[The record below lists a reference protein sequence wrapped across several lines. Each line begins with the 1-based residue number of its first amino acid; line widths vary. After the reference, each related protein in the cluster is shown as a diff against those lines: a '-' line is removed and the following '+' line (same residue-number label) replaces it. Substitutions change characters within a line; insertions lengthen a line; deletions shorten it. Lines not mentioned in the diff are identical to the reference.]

1 MACGPYAGR
10 MPAVLCAVLSVG
22 ILIRIMVGSRPEA
35 IAWAAFFCLGTM
47 MNQIEQVVPVLWK
60 AIFDEAGR
68 QETTLEMIASE
79 NHVSAAVLAA
89 AATPLT
95 NKYAE
100 GYPGKRYYGG
110 CQYVDVVE
118 NLARD
123 RAKQLFGCD
132 HVNVQPHSGSQA
144 NQAVLLAALMPGDTI
159 MGLDLDHGGHLT
171 HGKKVNISG
180 KWFNAVSYKL
190 NPETE
195 RIDMAEVRKTA
206 LEHKPKLIITG
217 ASAYAREWEWA
228 KFAEIAKEIG
238 APLMSDI
245 AHIAGLVATGFHS
258 SPVAVA
264 DFVTTTTH
272 KTLRGPR
279 AGMTMCKADWAK
291 KIDSAVF
298 PGLQGGP
305 LMHIIAAKAVAFGEA
320 LKPEFKTYSGQV
332 VKNAKA
338 LAEEF
343 MKRGYRLVTG
353 GTDNHL
359 MLIDLRAK
367 DANLTGA
374 AVEGWLQSAGIIVN
388 KNMVPFDTRKAM
400 ETSGIRVGTPALTTR
415 GLKEGEMKKVAGW
428 FDAAVL
434 AKGDAGKLEGIR
446 GEVEEF
452 TKGYPLPHVSVETEE
467 AEGTGGSGLRGA
479 A

>member
-1 MACGPYAGR
+1 MNP
-10 MPAVLCAVLSVG
+10 
-22 ILIRIMVGSRPEA
+22 
-35 IAWAAFFCLGTM
+35 IA
-47 MNQIEQVVPVLWK
+47 QSDPQLWK
-60 AIFDEAGR
+60 AICDETRR
-68 QETTLEMIASE
+68 QETTLELIASE
-79 NHVSAAVLAA
+79 NHVSPAVLAA

-100 GYPGKRYYGG
+100 GYPDKRYYGG
-110 CQYVDVVE
+110 CQFVDVVE

-144 NQAVLLAALMPGDTI
+144 NQAVFLAALTPGDTI
-159 MGLDLDHGGHLT
+159 MGLHLDHGGHLT
-171 HGKKVNISG
+171 HGKSVNLSG
-180 KWFNAVSYKL
+180 KWFKAVHYTL
-190 NPETE
+190 NKETE
-195 RIDMAEVRKTA
+195 RIDMEEVRRAA

-217 ASAYAREWEWA
+217 ASAYPRAWEWA
-228 KFAEIAKEIG
+228 KFAEIAKEVG
-238 APLMSDI
+238 ALLMADI
-245 AHIAGLVATGFHS
+245 AHIAGLVATGLHD
-258 SPVAVA
+258 SPVPYA

-279 AGMTMCKADWAK
+279 SGMTMCKADWAK

-320 LKPEFKTYSGQV
+320 LKPEFKTYSAQII
-332 VKNAKA
+332 KNAKA

-343 MKRGYRLVTG
+343 VRRGYRLVSG

-359 MLIDLRAK
+359 MLIDLRGK
-367 DANLTGA
+367 DANLTGK
-374 AVEGWLQSAGIIVN
+374 AVEGWLQAAGIIVN
-388 KNMVPFDTRKAM
+388 KNMVPYDTRKAM

-415 GLKEGEMKKVAGW
+415 GLKEGEMKLVANW
-428 FDAAVL
+428 FDRAVHAA
-434 AKGDAGKLEGIR
+434 GDAGQLEKIR

-452 TKGYPLPHVSVETEE
+452 TVQYPLPHITVEMERSH
-467 AEGTGGSGLRGA
+467 APGA
-479 A
+479 AQEFVTV

>member
-1 MACGPYAGR
+1 MNPIAQSDPQLWQAITYE
-10 MPAVLCAVLSVG
+10 
-22 ILIRIMVGSRPEA
+22 SR
-35 IAWAAFFCLGTM
+35 
-47 MNQIEQVVPVLWK
+47 
-60 AIFDEAGR
+60 R
-68 QETTLEMIASE
+68 QETTLELIASE
-79 NHVSAAVLAA
+79 NHVTPAVLAA

-100 GYPGKRYYGG
+100 GYPGRRYYGG
-110 CQYVDVVE
+110 CQFVDVVE

-144 NQAVLLAALMPGDTI
+144 NQAVFLAALTPGDTI
-159 MGLDLDHGGHLT
+159 MGLHLDHGGHLT
-171 HGKKVNISG
+171 HGKSVNMSG
-180 KWFNAVSYKL
+180 KWFKAVHYTL
-190 NPETE
+190 NQQTE
-195 RIDMAEVRKTA
+195 RIDMAEVRRAA

-217 ASAYAREWEWA
+217 ASAYARFWEWE
-228 KFAEIAKEIG
+228 KFAEIAKEVG
-238 APLMSDI
+238 ALLMADI
-245 AHIAGLVATGFHS
+245 AHIAGLVATGLHP
-258 SPVAVA
+258 SPVPVA

-279 AGMTMCKADWAK
+279 AGMTMCKAEWAK

-305 LMHIIAAKAVAFGEA
+305 LMHIIAAKAAAFGEA
-320 LKPEFKTYSGQV
+320 LRPEFKTYSAQV
-332 VKNAKA
+332 VKNAKV

-343 MKRGYRLVTG
+343 VAKGYRLVSG

-359 MLIDLRAK
+359 MLIDLRGK

-374 AVEGWLQSAGIIVN
+374 AVEGWLQTAGIIVN
-388 KNMVPFDTRKAM
+388 KNMVPFDTRKPM

-415 GLKEGEMKKVAGW
+415 GLKEEVMKQVATW
-428 FDAAVL
+428 FDRAVQT
-434 AKGDAGKLEGIR
+434 AGDAAGLQKIR

-452 TKGYPLPHVSVETEE
+452 TRGFPLPHVTVELEKPH
-467 AEGTGGSGLRGA
+467 A
-479 A
+479 AKRPEFAAV

>member
-1 MACGPYAGR
+1 MNPIANQD
-10 MPAVLCAVLSVG
+10 
-22 ILIRIMVGSRPEA
+22 PELWQA
-35 IAWAAFFCLGTM
+35 IGD
-47 MNQIEQVVPVLWK
+47 EQ
-60 AIFDEAGR
+60 GR
-68 QETTLEMIASE
+68 QESTLELIASE
-79 NHVSAAVLAA
+79 NHVSAAVMAA

-132 HVNVQPHSGSQA
+132 HANVLPHSSSQA
-144 NQAVLLAALMPGDTI
+144 NQAVFLAALTPGDTI
-159 MGLDLDHGGHLT
+159 LGLHLDHGGHLT
-171 HGKKVNISG
+171 HGKSVNLSG
-180 KWFNAVSYKL
+180 KWFKAVHYTLDPK
-190 NPETE
+190 TE
-195 RIDMAEVRKTA
+195 RIDMALVRHLA

-217 ASAYAREWEWA
+217 ASAYPRAWDFA
-228 KFAEIAKEIG
+228 AFAEIAAEVG
-238 APLMSDI
+238 ALQMADM
-245 AHIAGLVATGFHS
+245 AHFAGLVATGLHP
-258 SPVAVA
+258 SPVPHA

-279 AGMTMCKADWAK
+279 AGMTLCKADWAK

-305 LMHIIAAKAVAFGEA
+305 LMHVIAAKAVAFGEA
-320 LKPEFKTYSGQV
+320 LKPEFTAYCRQII
-332 VKNAKA
+332 KNAQV
-338 LAEEF
+338 LAEEL
-343 MKRGYRLVTG
+343 MRRGYRLVSG

-359 MLIDLRAK
+359 MLIDLRTK

-374 AVEGWLQSAGIIVN
+374 AVEQWLQAAGIIVN

-415 GLKEGEMKKVAGW
+415 GLKEPEMKKVAEW
-428 FDAAVL
+428 FDRAASSSGDEKTL
-434 AKGDAGKLEGIR
+434 ARIR
-446 GEVEEF
+446 GEVSDF
-452 TKGYPLPHVSVETEE
+452 TRHYPLPHLECNV
-467 AEGTGGSGLRGA
+467 A
-479 A
+479 AAQRTQEPAAVAAR

>member
-1 MACGPYAGR
+1 MNPIAKQD
-10 MPAVLCAVLSVG
+10 
-22 ILIRIMVGSRPEA
+22 PELWQA
-35 IAWAAFFCLGTM
+35 ICD
-47 MNQIEQVVPVLWK
+47 EQ
-60 AIFDEAGR
+60 GR
-68 QETTLEMIASE
+68 QESTLELIASE
-79 NHVSAAVLAA
+79 NHVSPAVMAA

-118 NLARD
+118 NLARN

-132 HVNVQPHSGSQA
+132 HANVQPHSGSQA
-144 NQAVLLAALMPGDTI
+144 NQAVFLAALTPGDTI
-159 MGLDLDHGGHLT
+159 MGLHLDHGGHLT
-171 HGKKVNISG
+171 HGKSVNLSG
-180 KWFNAVSYKL
+180 KWFKAVHYMLDPK
-190 NPETE
+190 TE
-195 RIDMAEVRKTA
+195 RIDLAEVRKLA
-206 LEHKPKLIITG
+206 IEHKPKLIITG
-217 ASAYAREWEWA
+217 ASAYPRVWDFAG
-228 KFAEIAKEIG
+228 FAEIAKEVG
-238 APLMSDI
+238 ALQMADM
-245 AHIAGLVATGFHS
+245 AHFAGLVATGLHP
-258 SPVAVA
+258 SPVPHA

-279 AGMTMCKADWAK
+279 SGMTLCKADWAK

-320 LKPEFKTYSGQV
+320 LKPEFKTYCQQII
-332 VKNAKA
+332 KNAQV
-338 LAEEF
+338 LAEELTR
-343 MKRGYRLVTG
+343 RGYRLVSG

-374 AVEGWLQSAGIIVN
+374 AVELWLQSAGIIVN

-415 GLKEGEMKKVAGW
+415 GLKEPEMRKVAEW
-428 FDAAVL
+428 FDRAASS
-434 AKGDAGKLEGIR
+434 AGDEKTLGRIR
-446 GEVEEF
+446 GEVSEF
-452 TKGYPLPHVSVETEE
+452 TRQYPLPHLECNVSAVQHTREPVV
-467 AEGTGGSGLRGA
+467 A
-479 A
+479 AAR

>member
-1 MACGPYAGR
+1 MNP
-10 MPAVLCAVLSVG
+10 
-22 ILIRIMVGSRPEA
+22 
-35 IAWAAFFCLGTM
+35 IA
-47 MNQIEQVVPVLWK
+47 QSDPQLWK
-60 AIFDEAGR
+60 AICDETRR
-68 QETTLEMIASE
+68 QETTLELIASE
-79 NHVSAAVLAA
+79 NHVSPAVLAA

-100 GYPGKRYYGG
+100 GYPDKRYYGG
-110 CQYVDVVE
+110 CQFVDVVE

-144 NQAVLLAALMPGDTI
+144 NQAVFLAALTPGDTI
-159 MGLDLDHGGHLT
+159 MGLHLDHGGHLT
-171 HGKKVNISG
+171 HGKSVNLSG
-180 KWFNAVSYKL
+180 KWFKAVHYTL
-190 NPETE
+190 NKETE
-195 RIDMAEVRKTA
+195 RIDMEEVRRAA

-217 ASAYAREWEWA
+217 ASAYPRAWEWA
-228 KFAEIAKEIG
+228 KFAEIAKEVN
-238 APLMSDI
+238 ALLMADI
-245 AHIAGLVATGFHS
+245 AHIAGLVATGLHD
-258 SPVAVA
+258 SPVPYA

-320 LKPEFKTYSGQV
+320 LKPEFKTYSAQII
-332 VKNAKA
+332 KNAKA

-343 MKRGYRLVTG
+343 VRRGYRLVSG

-359 MLIDLRAK
+359 MLIDLRGK
-367 DANLTGA
+367 DANLTGK
-374 AVEGWLQSAGIIVN
+374 AVEGWLQAAGIIVN
-388 KNMVPFDTRKAM
+388 KNMVPYDTRKAM

-415 GLKEGEMKKVAGW
+415 GLKEGEMKLVANW
-428 FDAAVL
+428 FDRAVHAA
-434 AKGDAGKLEGIR
+434 GDAGQLEKIR

-452 TKGYPLPHVSVETEE
+452 TVQYPLPHITVEMERSH
-467 AEGTGGSGLRGA
+467 APGA
-479 A
+479 AQEFVTV

>member
-1 MACGPYAGR
+1 MNPIAKQD
-10 MPAVLCAVLSVG
+10 
-22 ILIRIMVGSRPEA
+22 PELWQA
-35 IAWAAFFCLGTM
+35 ICD
-47 MNQIEQVVPVLWK
+47 EQ
-60 AIFDEAGR
+60 GR
-68 QETTLEMIASE
+68 QESTLELIASE
-79 NHVSAAVLAA
+79 NHVSPAVMAA

-132 HVNVQPHSGSQA
+132 HANVQPHSGSQA
-144 NQAVLLAALMPGDTI
+144 NQAVFLAALTPGDTI
-159 MGLDLDHGGHLT
+159 MGLHLDHGGHLT
-171 HGKKVNISG
+171 HGKSVNLSG
-180 KWFNAVSYKL
+180 KWFKAVHYVLDPK
-190 NPETE
+190 TE
-195 RIDMAEVRKTA
+195 RIDLAEVRKLA
-206 LEHKPKLIITG
+206 IEHKPKLIITG
-217 ASAYAREWEWA
+217 ASAYPRVWDFAG
-228 KFAEIAKEIG
+228 FAEIAKEVG
-238 APLMSDI
+238 AVQMADM
-245 AHIAGLVATGFHS
+245 AHFAGLVATGLHP
-258 SPVAVA
+258 SPVPHA

-279 AGMTMCKADWAK
+279 SGMTLCKADWAK

-320 LKPEFKTYSGQV
+320 LKPEFKVYCQQII
-332 VKNAKA
+332 KNAQV
-338 LAEEF
+338 LAEELTR
-343 MKRGYRLVTG
+343 RGYRLVSG

-374 AVEGWLQSAGIIVN
+374 AVELWLQSAGIIVN

-400 ETSGIRVGTPALTTR
+400 ETSGIRIGTPALTTR
-415 GLKEGEMKKVAGW
+415 GLKEPEMRKVAEW
-428 FDAAVL
+428 FDRAASS
-434 AKGDAGKLEGIR
+434 AGEEKTLGRIR
-446 GEVEEF
+446 GEISEF
-452 TKGYPLPHVSVETEE
+452 TRQYPLPHLECNVSAVQHTREPVV
-467 AEGTGGSGLRGA
+467 AGA
-479 A
+479 R

>member
-1 MACGPYAGR
+1 MNPIAQSDPQ
-10 MPAVLCAVLSVG
+10 LWQ
-22 ILIRIMVGSRPEA
+22 A
-35 IAWAAFFCLGTM
+35 I
-47 MNQIEQVVPVLWK
+47 V
-60 AIFDEAGR
+60 DETRR
-68 QETTLEMIASE
+68 QETTLELIASE
-79 NHVSAAVLAA
+79 NHVGPAVLAA

-110 CQYVDVVE
+110 CQFVDVVE

-144 NQAVLLAALMPGDTI
+144 NQAVFLAALTPGDTI
-159 MGLDLDHGGHLT
+159 LGLHLDHGGHLT
-171 HGKKVNISG
+171 HGKSVNLSG
-180 KWFNAVSYKL
+180 KWFKAVHYTL

-195 RIDMAEVRKTA
+195 RIDMAEVRKAA

-217 ASAYAREWEWA
+217 ASAYPRTWEWD
-228 KFAEIAKEIG
+228 KFAEIAREAG
-238 APLMSDI
+238 ALLMADI
-245 AHIAGLVATGFHS
+245 AHIAGLVATGNHP
-258 SPVAVA
+258 SPVPYA

-279 AGMTMCKADWAK
+279 SGMTMCKADWGK

-305 LMHIIAAKAVAFGEA
+305 LMHIIAAKAAAFGEC
-320 LKPEFKTYSGQV
+320 LKPEFKTYSAQV
-332 VKNAKA
+332 VKNAQA
-338 LAEEF
+338 LADEF

-367 DANLTGA
+367 DATLTGA
-374 AVEGWLQSAGIIVN
+374 QVEGWLQAAGIITN

-415 GLKEGEMKKVAGW
+415 GLKEADMKKVAAW
-428 FDAAVL
+428 FDAAVHT
-434 AKGDAGKLEGIR
+434 KGDAAGLEKIR
-446 GEVEEF
+446 GEVAEF
-452 TKGYPLPHVSVETEE
+452 TKAYPLPHIRVELE
-467 AEGTGGSGLRGA
+467 
-479 A
+479 